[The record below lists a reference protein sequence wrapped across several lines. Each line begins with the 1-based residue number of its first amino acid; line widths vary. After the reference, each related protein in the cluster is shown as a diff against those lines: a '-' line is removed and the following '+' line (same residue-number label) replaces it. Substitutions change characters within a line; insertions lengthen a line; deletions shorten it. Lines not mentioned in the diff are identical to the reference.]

1 MALMKYA
8 RAQVMHPRITGAAWQ
23 GIRKQASSA
32 PTASKNLVAQA
43 GEILGE
49 TFSPDRYLLT
59 HCSIVASVDVD
70 TVPNVKLGTE
80 KVGSRTVTRKWAD
93 YYIKPESAQFVN
105 NNGDSW
111 SREVLMKS
119 FRTFIGAHN
128 FLEHVQIEE
137 QSKGRIVDAVARDI
151 GPSVYVDILVATDRK
166 HAQLVHDI
174 ENGRMGTLSM
184 GCFLPGT
191 MVSLADGTRRPIE
204 DIQPGDMVL
213 THKGRAR
220 EVVNQQIRRRDWSL
234 RRIQAVGVPD
244 EIVTTDTHPFF
255 VYRAPTACACGC
267 GEPLPAPKNG
277 RKQSKRAMS
286 RRFKV
291 GHDKRV
297 FNPRNTYSLD
307 EHRERKAR
315 LEALQEWVL
324 GEVPAGDLREGD
336 LLCFP
341 RSKFDHGEAT
351 PCTKER
357 AALLG
362 YYLAE
367 GNLLKHKGVAHG
379 VEFTFALSEQDTYAA
394 EVCAFLGVEFPDTKV
409 YTYSRIDRNTFT
421 VRVNDVQVAE
431 WFFTHGGEYSSRKKL
446 SPGVLLWEQEA
457 HLALLGAWVSGD
469 GHLDGRGV
477 TTATTTSYDLA
488 CQMHLLAARCG
499 MFASVQVGVRGR
511 AVEAKQVVNGGVV
524 LRDEATGRLPAFTLR
539 FGQTQS
545 QGLAGFTD
553 KVVPNPTNKGQANRV
568 LDEMVLFPVTGIS
581 SEPYFGFVYDLEVEE
596 DHSYV
601 VEGVAVHNC
610 SCEFTLCSQCGNVA
624 VDETDLCEHVKYS
637 KLNTFFD
644 PRGQRRV
651 VAELCGHASH
661 GETGGVHFIEASWV
675 AVPAFAGAVM
685 RNIIDAASVA
695 PNKAKQFSE
704 VLSAPPAEWGTN
716 ILRAASEQRVAQQ
729 FDFGGEDE
737 GGEDEAK
744 TDGAAAPA
752 APAKPASPFA
762 DVEDELYAAV
772 KARVKERLEKELR
785 EQNMEKA
792 LVTPTAPNDSIIRE
806 ASTTAAMQ
814 KVARQAYAN
823 TVAALVRVA
832 SSDAALVNGI
842 AEIDRSFGL
851 RVPQSVYRAALTV
864 GATAKYSSSD
874 EYLRACHKQARRV
887 LSPTE
892 LRVAFRIG
900 NLLTRKGSVQP
911 PQPRT

>member
-184 GCFLPGT
+184 GC
-191 MVSLADGTRRPIE
+191 
-204 DIQPGDMVL
+204 
-213 THKGRAR
+213 
-220 EVVNQQIRRRDWSL
+220 
-234 RRIQAVGVPD
+234 
-244 EIVTTDTHPFF
+244 
-255 VYRAPTACACGC
+255 
-267 GEPLPAPKNG
+267 
-277 RKQSKRAMS
+277 
-286 RRFKV
+286 
-291 GHDKRV
+291 
-297 FNPRNTYSLD
+297 
-307 EHRERKAR
+307 
-315 LEALQEWVL
+315 
-324 GEVPAGDLREGD
+324 
-336 LLCFP
+336 
-341 RSKFDHGEAT
+341 
-351 PCTKER
+351 
-357 AALLG
+357 
-362 YYLAE
+362 
-367 GNLLKHKGVAHG
+367 
-379 VEFTFALSEQDTYAA
+379 
-394 EVCAFLGVEFPDTKV
+394 
-409 YTYSRIDRNTFT
+409 
-421 VRVNDVQVAE
+421 
-431 WFFTHGGEYSSRKKL
+431 
-446 SPGVLLWEQEA
+446 
-457 HLALLGAWVSGD
+457 
-469 GHLDGRGV
+469 
-477 TTATTTSYDLA
+477 
-488 CQMHLLAARCG
+488 
-499 MFASVQVGVRGR
+499 
-511 AVEAKQVVNGGVV
+511 
-524 LRDEATGRLPAFTLR
+524 
-539 FGQTQS
+539 
-545 QGLAGFTD
+545 
-553 KVVPNPTNKGQANRV
+553 
-568 LDEMVLFPVTGIS
+568 
-581 SEPYFGFVYDLEVEE
+581 
-596 DHSYV
+596 
-601 VEGVAVHNC
+601 

-695 PNKAKQFSE
+695 PDKAQQFSA

-744 TDGAAAPA
+744 TDGDAAPA

-792 LVTPTAPNDSIIRE
+792 LATPTAPNDSIIRD
-806 ASTTAAMQ
+806 ASTKASMQ

-832 SSDAALVNGI
+832 SSDAALVNGL

-851 RVPQSVYRAALTV
+851 RVPQSVYRTALTV